1 MIDVSL
7 VDLIKYIVIICSLIG
22 GSFFIITGSL
32 GIVRFPDTY
41 SRMHA
46 SGKCDTLGI
55 SLVLFGV
62 IVYQGLDF
70 VTVKLI
76 LILLFVF
83 FTGPVAVN
91 AIIHASFYSGNK
103 MWTTEGWVEW
113 SREEW
118 MKERAE
124 KERER

>member
-1 MIDVSL
+1 MIEIIKSVIVVIFLIVGSL
-7 VDLIKYIVIICSLIG
+7 
-22 GSFFIITGSL
+22 FMITGSL

-55 SLVLFGV
+55 SLILVGL
-62 IVYQGLDF
+62 IIYQGLDF

-91 AIIHASFYSGNK
+91 SIIRASFKSGNK
-103 MWTTEGWVEW
+103 MWTVKGWVQW
-113 SREEW
+113 S
-118 MKERAE
+118 KERIE
-124 KERER
+124 